1 MIVKARKQGDELMM
15 PVPASF
21 NIAQDTEFE
30 AMFADGILTYIPVHR
45 NIFDERPGYDLR
57 AAMTE
62 EGIIENSQQVGRE
75 KVWDD

>member
-1 MIVKARKQGDELMM
+1 MIVKARKQDDELMM

-21 NIAQDTEFE
+21 DIAEDAEFE
-30 AMFADGILTYIPVHR
+30 AVFADGILTYIPLHH

-57 AAMTE
+57 AAMIAD
-62 EGIIENSQQVGRE
+62 GINENSQQVGRE